1 MIHRGSTY
9 RTVLKKAK
17 SATVTTDNVVIIRLT
32 AADFFFMIM
41 VMMVMVMVRKSRF
54 TPGDTSMQYFY
65 LVNVVVLMICSR
77 G

>member
-1 MIHRGSTY
+1 MIQIKGSTY

-17 SATVTTDNVVIIRLT
+17 SATVTTDNVVIIRLA
-32 AADFFFMIM
+32 AADFLFMIM
-41 VMMVMVMVRKSRF
+41 MVVKTF

-65 LVNVVVLMICSR
+65 LVNVVLMICSR